1 MHPRRPKHLSLIVGA
16 LTVVLAL
23 AAAVLPVS
31 AAPGQTALIS
41 ISPATQTQPTGAAQT
56 YAINVSCQG
65 TGGAQCGPNTTITIP
80 LDTSTT
86 PSMTDPSWTYSATSG
101 FAGLITSG
109 PTVVGTDLVMT
120 LDDTRFIA
128 GFSGSIELKA
138 TPPNLVTPNRTSW
151 EMEPTLSADSIS
163 PVTVTT
169 PVQSIATA
177 NPRVAITKRTTNY
190 GSVFDLDSTVSFT
203 LTAKC
208 NNASTGSL
216 YVTNAALID
225 TLPAEL
231 TYVSSSPAGGVY
243 DASTHTVTWSFA
255 DSDLS
260 TMPAGCAEGAT
271 GPTTFEIV
279 TTAPSA
285 VPADPKLINSA
296 TFSGTGPDATDVAGL
311 TSTATAETPVQV
323 ITEPN
328 REPGPG
334 YAAITKSSI
343 APLAQPGIT
352 KGNQYVATF
361 AGDWLPP
368 STSPQWK
375 TNAASAG
382 FRTTVNY
389 GLVGTYMT
397 DLIDPLPCLDN
408 MVGNVY
414 SSPAVADPPCANP
427 AFHSQVIEVRSEGF
441 DTSVNGL
448 GQAVLDGWLP
458 KATLSNGSVINL
470 AAVGR
475 IRAGT
480 STAYFKVPTGSVVSS
495 LRLPP
500 HLALRNFELRLTVW
514 GYADRSLADANGGLN
529 QLRNTSTAIP
539 QITLGDE
546 LRPLSWSASIFTVPT
561 KPQLGISKSFGT
573 LGGATGGTTAIDIV
587 GGVNTLDA
595 LTRDVVLTDLL
606 PLGMTWAN
614 PVTSTTMT
622 LTRGGG
628 RSNTTATAS
637 VRTINNYQGSG
648 RQLIRITVPAS
659 AIDSAGAWTITP
671 PSNFLRVNTPVALG
685 VYPNTDQIYLYG
697 SRLTMI
703 DTTCATPTQ
712 GDGGISS
719 AVFQN
724 DNSMDLAGDSQL
736 QEAYCE
742 NRASVSVRGTGAAF
756 ALTKIVQGDLDAVAR
771 GALGV
776 GNASPGG
783 TGTYRLNWNNVGS
796 NTLGK
801 PVIYDIISFVGDTGV
816 SKGQSTVPRN
826 SQFATP
832 FLGVGSL
839 PSGVTVA
846 YSASSNPCRPEVF
859 ANSDNPTCVDD
870 WTPTLPADLGTVK
883 ALRFSSA
890 SNYTSG
896 NGFEVSFQ
904 VRVPSTDINAIAWN
918 SAATNATD
926 VSNPSNIPLP
936 AEPPKVGI
944 IAPVDPVISTVSSH
958 EEISAYEPL
967 SDQVSIA
974 GTGGGSGTLDW
985 TLHGPID
992 PVDNACDGLNWTGA
1006 PVHASGNLPVDG
1018 DGPVIAG
1025 PSPVGSGGCYTW
1037 SYELTGTDPER
1048 PYRSTASAGELN
1060 ELTLTTPYPP
1070 SITTTA
1076 QLQIGAGGQ
1085 RSVHDR
1091 VVIDNIPAAAPE
1103 PPSPLSWVLHGPVA
1117 LTADRNCDGVDWT
1130 AAPVVD
1136 SGEIDITGNGI
1147 YSTPE
1152 VDLSTPGCYSFSN
1165 SLPATDDSPAAFDV
1179 VGQAAETIAIT
1190 DPQIVSQTESELVAL
1205 DEPTSDTVTIFGT
1218 GGGTGVL
1225 EWTLVGP
1232 VAPAGDSCTEV
1243 DWSDA
1248 PEVASGSV
1256 DIDGDGDYITGPVSV
1271 KLPGCY
1277 SWTDRLTSATFP
1289 SPTAVSAGAPNEVF
1303 LVKPF
1308 RPTITTEATLTV
1320 DGLTGIITDS
1330 INLSDSGLVAFE
1342 GAPTE
1347 NSVRWV
1353 LHGPLAAV
1361 DGSCDG
1367 LDWSGAPTHDAGAIE
1382 VHEDGTYSTPAVSVT
1397 VEGCYTYTEQ
1407 LAANPIA
1414 ESAVTAPGE
1423 AAETVL
1429 FVPERPVPPDPDPMP
1444 DPTPDP
1450 TPDPAPDGG
1459 GDLPYTGSQP
1469 LGLLG
1474 AGLLAVLAG
1483 AMLLALSR
1491 RRESDAQRWPSA
1503 WCTRPDE

>member
-65 TGGAQCGPNTTITIP
+65 TAGTHCGPNATITIP

-86 PSMTDPSWTYSATSG
+86 PSMTDPSWAYSATSG

-109 PTVVGTDLVMT
+109 PTVVGTDLVIT
-120 LDDTRFIA
+120 LDDSKFIA

-151 EMEPTLSADSIS
+151 EMEPRLSADSIES
-163 PVTVTT
+163 VTAPT
-169 PVQSIATA
+169 PANSVATA
-177 NPRVAITKRTTNY
+177 NPRVAVTKRTTNY
-190 GSVFDLDSTVSFT
+190 GSVFEVDSTVSYT
-203 LTAKC
+203 LTARC

-216 YVTNAALID
+216 YARTAVLVD
-225 TLPAEL
+225 TLPADL
-231 TYVSSSPAGGVY
+231 TFVSSSPAGGIY
-243 DASTHTVTWSFA
+243 DSSAHTVTWSFTNA
-255 DSDLS
+255 DLT
-260 TMPAGCAEGAT
+260 TMPSGCALGAT
-271 GPTTFEIV
+271 GPTTFVIV
-279 TTAPSA
+279 TTAPPA
-285 VPADPKLINSA
+285 VPAQPKITNTA
-296 TFSGTGPDATDVAGL
+296 TFSGTGPDATNPAGL
-311 TSTATAETPVQV
+311 TSTATAETPIQLV
-323 ITEPN
+323 TEPSL
-328 REPGPG
+328 EPGPG
-334 YAAITKSSI
+334 YATIAKSSI

-352 KGNQYVATF
+352 RGNQYVGTF
-361 AGDWLPP
+361 AGNWLPP
-368 STSPQWK
+368 SASPQWK

-389 GLVGTYMT
+389 GLVGIYMT

-408 MVGNVY
+408 VSGNVY
-414 SSPAVADPPCANP
+414 SSPSITDPPCANP
-427 AFHSQVIEVRSEGF
+427 AFHSQVVEVRSEGS
-441 DTSVNGL
+441 DTTINGL
-448 GQAVLDGWLP
+448 GQALLDGWLP
-458 KATLSNGSVINL
+458 KATLSDGTVIDL
-470 AAVGR
+470 AAVGT
-475 IRAGT
+475 IKADT
-480 STAYFKVPTGSVVSS
+480 STAYFEIPTGATVAS

-514 GYADRSLADANGGLN
+514 GYADRSLGDANDGLN
-529 QLRNTSTAIP
+529 QLTNTSTAIP

-546 LRPLSWSASIFTVPT
+546 LRPLSWSASIFTIPT
-561 KPQLGISKSFGT
+561 KPQLGISKSFGS
-573 LGGATGGTTAIDIV
+573 LGGASGGTTAVNIV
-587 GGVNTLDA
+587 GAVTTLDG
-595 LTRDVVLTDLL
+595 LTRDIVLTDLL

-614 PVTSTTMT
+614 PVTTATMT
-622 LTRGGG
+622 LTRGG
-628 RSNTTATAS
+628 RFSNTTATAS
-637 VRTINNYQGSG
+637 IRAINNYQGSG

-659 AIDSAGAWTITP
+659 AIDGAGAWTITP
-671 PSNFLRVNTPVALG
+671 PSNFLRVTTPVALG

-697 SRLTMI
+697 SRLTAI
-703 DTTCATPTQ
+703 ATTCSTPNQT
-712 GDGGISS
+712 DGGISS

-742 NRASVSVRGTGAAF
+742 NRASVTVSGRGASF
-756 ALTKIVQGDLDAVAR
+756 ALTKTVQGDLDTVAR

-801 PVIYDIISFVGDTGV
+801 PVIYDIISFIGDTGV
-816 SKGQSTVPRN
+816 SKGQSGVARL

-832 FLGVGSL
+832 FLGVGPL
-839 PSGVTVA
+839 PSGITVA

-870 WTPTLPADLGTVK
+870 WTTTLPADLGTVK

-890 SNYTSG
+890 SNYTTG
-896 NGFEVSFQ
+896 NGFEVSFR

-1006 PVHASGNLPVDG
+1006 PVHASGNVPVDG
-1018 DGPVIAG
+1018 DGPVIVG

-1037 SYELTGTDPER
+1037 SYELTSTDPER

-1289 SPTAVSAGAPNEVF
+1289 SPTAVSAGAANEVF
-1303 LVKPF
+1303 LVEPF
-1308 RPTITTEATLTV
+1308 HPIITTEATLAV

-1382 VHEDGTYSTPAVSVT
+1382 VHEEGTYSTPAVSVT

-1414 ESAVTAPGE
+1414 ESAVTTPGE

-1429 FVPERPVPPDPDPMP
+1429 FVPERPVPPDPGPGP
-1444 DPTPDP
+1444 G
-1450 TPDPAPDGG
+1450 PAPDD

>member
-1 MHPRRPKHLSLIVGA
+1 MHPRRPKHTSIILGA

-31 AAPGQTALIS
+31 AAPTQTALIS
-41 ISPATQTQPTGAAQT
+41 ISPATQTQPTGASQT

-86 PSMTDPSWTYSATSG
+86 PSMTDSSWKYTATSG
-101 FAGLITSG
+101 LAGLITSG
-109 PTVVGTDLVMT
+109 PTVVGTDLVIT
-120 LDDTRFIA
+120 LDDTRFTA

-151 EMEPTLSADSIS
+151 EMEPTLTGDSIS
-163 PVTVTT
+163 PVTVST
-169 PVQSIATA
+169 PAQSIATA
-177 NPRVAITKRTTNY
+177 TPKVAVTKRTTDY
-190 GSVFDLDSTVSFT
+190 GSVYEVDNTISYTI
-203 LTAKC
+203 TARC
-208 NNASTGSL
+208 NNANTGSL
-216 YVTNAALID
+216 YVTSATLLDLI
-225 TLPAEL
+225 PAEL
-231 TYVSSSPAGGVY
+231 TYLSSTPSGAIY
-243 DASTHTVTWSFA
+243 DPGSHSLAWSFT
-255 DSDLS
+255 STDLS
-260 TMPAGCAEGAT
+260 TMPAGCAEGAS
-271 GPTTFEIV
+271 GPTTFVI
-279 TTAPSA
+279 TTQAPST
-285 VPADPKLINSA
+285 VPAAPLLTNVVY
-296 TFSGTGPDATDVAGL
+296 FGGTGPDATNPAGL
-311 TSTATAETPVQV
+311 PSTATADAPVQI

-334 YAAITKSSI
+334 YATITKSSL

-352 KGNQYVATF
+352 RGNQYVATF
-361 AGDWLPP
+361 AGNWLPP
-368 STSPQWK
+368 SSSPQWK

-408 MVGNVY
+408 VVGNVY
-414 SSPAVADPPCANP
+414 SSPAVTDPPCANP
-427 AFHSQVIEVRSEGF
+427 AFHSQVVEVKSEGS
-441 DTSVNGL
+441 DTTVNGL
-448 GQAVLDGWLP
+448 GQALLDGWLP
-458 KATLSNGSVINL
+458 KATLSDGTVIDL
-470 AAVGR
+470 AAVGT
-475 IRAGT
+475 IKNDT
-480 STAYFKVPTGSVVSS
+480 STAYFRIPTGSVVSS

-500 HLALRNFELRLTVW
+500 HLALRNHELRLTVW
-514 GYADRSLADANGGLN
+514 GFADPSLADANGGLN

-546 LRPLSWSASIFTVPT
+546 LRPIEWSASIFTIPT

-573 LGGATGGTTAIDIV
+573 LGGATGGTTAINIV
-587 GGVNTLDA
+587 GGVTTLDA
-595 LTRDVVLTDLL
+595 LTRDIVLTDLL

-614 PVTSTTMT
+614 PVTSATMT

-628 RSNTTATAS
+628 RSNTTTTAS
-637 VRTINNYQGSG
+637 IRAINNYQGSG
-648 RQLIRITVPAS
+648 RQLIRITVPAN

-697 SRLTMI
+697 SRLTTI

-756 ALTKIVQGDLDAVAR
+756 ALTKTVQGDLDAVAR

-832 FLGVGSL
+832 FLGVGPL
-839 PSGVTVA
+839 PAGVTVA
-846 YSASSNPCRPEVF
+846 YSANENPCRPEVYGDR
-859 ANSDNPTCVDD
+859 SDSCVDD
-870 WTPTLPADLGTVK
+870 WTTTLPADLGAVK

-890 SNYTSG
+890 NNYTSG
-896 NGFEVSFQ
+896 NGFEVSFR

-926 VSNPSNIPLP
+926 VTNPSNIPLP

-944 IAPVDPVISTVSSH
+944 IAPVDPIISTVSSH
-958 EEISAYEPL
+958 EETVAYEQL
-967 SDQVSIA
+967 SDQVNIA

-985 TLHGPID
+985 TLLGPID
-992 PVDNACDGLNWTGA
+992 PVDNACNDLNWSGA
-1006 PVHASGNLPVDG
+1006 PVHASGNVPVDG

-1025 PSPVGSGGCYTW
+1025 PTAIGAGGCYTW
-1037 SYELTGTDPER
+1037 SHVLRSSDPER
-1048 PYRSTASAGELN
+1048 PFRAVTGAGELN
-1060 ELTLTTPYPP
+1060 ELTLATPYPP
-1070 SITTTA
+1070 SIITTA

-1117 LTADRNCDGVDWT
+1117 LTAERNCDGVDWT
-1130 AAPVVD
+1130 GAPIVD
-1136 SGEIDITGNGI
+1136 SGEIVITGNGI

-1165 SLPATDDSPAAFDV
+1165 SLPATADSPAAFDII
-1179 VGQAAETIAIT
+1179 GQAAEVIPIT

-1205 DEPTSDTVTIFGT
+1205 NEPTSDTVTIFGT

-1232 VAPAGDSCTEV
+1232 VAPAGDSCIEV

-1248 PEVASGSV
+1248 PEVTSGSV
-1256 DIDGDGDYITGPVSV
+1256 DIDGDDDYITGPVSV

-1308 RPTITTEATLTV
+1308 RPTIKTEATLTV
-1320 DGLTGIITDS
+1320 DGLLGVITDS
-1330 INLSDSGLVAFE
+1330 IELSDSGLTAFE

-1347 NSVRWV
+1347 NSIRWV

-1367 LDWSGAPTHDAGAIE
+1367 LDWSAAATHDAGAIE
-1382 VHEDGTYSTPAVSVT
+1382 VYEDGTFTTPAVAVT
-1397 VEGCYTYTEQ
+1397 DEGCYTYTEQ
-1407 LAANPIA
+1407 LAATAI
-1414 ESAVTAPGE
+1414 SDTTVTEPGE

-1429 FVPERPVPPDPDPMP
+1429 FVPDRPVPPDPDP
-1444 DPTPDP
+1444 DPTP
-1450 TPDPAPDGG
+1450 APDD
-1459 GDLPYTGSQP
+1459 GDLPYTGSQS
-1469 LGLLG
+1469 LRLLG

-1491 RRESDAQRWPSA
+1491 RRESGAPR
-1503 WCTRPDE
+1503 